1 MHIYKIVYYFYCF
14 ALDDTGFGATTDIQK
29 ETPSPEFLATHSTIP
44 SHAMLG
50 NSKMVLVL
58 ILQLENLKK
67 VIMWFYNQSIFFSI

>member
-1 MHIYKIVYYFYCF
+1 MQINLLFYFC
-14 ALDDTGFGATTDIQK
+14 AVDSIGLVTTAEIQK
-29 ETPSPEFLATHSTIP
+29 DSPSYDIFWVTHSATP
-44 SHAMLG
+44 PRTMSG

>member
-1 MHIYKIVYYFYCF
+1 MQINLLFYFC
-14 ALDDTGFGATTDIQK
+14 AVDSVGLVTTADIQK